1 MDRQEL
7 LNSNK
12 NRKME
17 VESYHSDFDLE
28 KYEITDER
36 IIRQVTQTE

>member
-7 LNSNK
+7 LNINK

-17 VESYHSDFDLE
+17 VESYHSDFDFDM
-28 KYEITDER
+28 KR
-36 IIRQVTQTE
+36 R